1 MPIEREES
9 DWGVR
14 LTARPLAGPNA
25 ALTIKAEIASWKQGK
40 GSEVRITFTGTS
52 MAAPLRLLDAQA
64 WNEGMSAILA
74 ETRTVLASMKEGAKT
89 GKKKR

>member
-1 MPIEREES
+1 
-9 DWGVR
+9 
-14 LTARPLAGPNA
+14 
-25 ALTIKAEIASWKQGK
+25 LTIKAEIASWKQGK

-74 ETRTVLASMKEGAKT
+74 ETRTVLARMKEGAKT

>member
-1 MPIEREES
+1 MAVERENL

-14 LTARPLAGPNA
+14 LTTQPFTGANA
-25 ALTIKAEIASWKQGK
+25 SLTIKAEIAPWRPTI
-40 GSEVRITFTGTS
+40 GSPVRITFTGTS
-52 MAAPLRLLDAQA
+52 ASSPLRLLDAQA

-74 ETRTVLASMKEGAKT
+74 ETRNVLASMKEGAKT

>member
-1 MPIEREES
+1 MSVPPGCEVIAAAERRADPPRIS
-9 DWGVR
+9 AA
-14 LTARPLAGPNA
+14 ARWPRPGD
-25 ALTIKAEIASWKQGK
+25 S
-40 GSEVRITFTGTS
+40 FTGTS